1 MPPFGDVVIMGP
13 FRRRFHP
20 ACPECRF
27 RLPGAPRR
35 GMAGDYLEND
45 SMFRLPSTFFFMN
58 LLTGMETFP
67 T

>member
-1 MPPFGDVVIMGP
+1 MGS
-13 FRRRFHP
+13 FRRFFYP
-20 ACPECRF
+20 ACPEELF
-27 RLPGAPRR
+27 HFPAAPEA
-35 GMAGDYLEND
+35 MAGVYLEND

>member
-1 MPPFGDVVIMGP
+1 MGL
-13 FRRRFHP
+13 FRRLFHP
-20 ACPECRF
+20 ACPEGLF
-27 RLPGAPRR
+27 RLSGPPA
-35 GMAGDYLEND
+35 GMAGVYLEND

>member
-1 MPPFGDVVIMGP
+1 MGS
-13 FRRRFHP
+13 FRRFFHP
-20 ACPECRF
+20 ACPEGLF
-27 RLPGAPRR
+27 RLSGPLA
-35 GMAGDYLEND
+35 GMAGVYLEND